1 MKTIFYKI
9 RQTIFVCLLLA
20 NGSQI
25 MQAQVAVSGSNG
37 ADNSAYPNLGAAF
50 TAITAADQ
58 SGKSISVTLNQTA
71 IVETASAV
79 LTNKGWSSLTIQ
91 PSVAGVTVSGAV
103 DGALIKL
110 DGVNNVTIDG
120 RMGGAGTTKDLTIS
134 NTSIS
139 TAATQTILIIND
151 AKNNTI
157 KHAIVKG
164 TNSATVSGTIS
175 ITAGLVDGNDNN
187 TIDNCD
193 ICDGATM
200 PVCPIFL
207 GGTSATIINDGT
219 VISNCNIYNYMNT
232 GASTVAAGIYTPS
245 YCNATT
251 VENNRFFWTTP
262 IVPTAAGTYYGMIV
276 RGDLNTVK
284 NNVVGYAN
292 SNGTGLAQIGS
303 TTVGVKFIGIQS
315 NGGTSFEGISTVSNN
330 TVAGVE
336 IISNQGGDIN
346 AGVVVGYYTP
356 ALAGSYI
363 NYFENT
369 VKDIKLTYSGTP
381 ATSVYWNLVGMLS
394 MGSNCVF
401 KDNTINNLTVLGA
414 TLANK
419 CLVRGL
425 SVGGGSATVLYTT
438 EIIHNTISNIISGD
452 VNSTGVNNA
461 YGIQCAS
468 QSNVTIER
476 NNIFNIA
483 SLNSIASAA
492 TFGIITTQGLA
503 TSQGYTL
510 IKNNMINIGNNI
522 SCGSVIYGIMQST
535 YASTAARAS
544 YFNNS
549 VYIGGSVT
557 SGTLTGNTIAFNR
570 TSINGA
576 AGFIDL
582 KNNIFA
588 NVRTG
593 GTSNNHY
600 AIKIA
605 NSADYSSSYLNCNNN
620 IYQVG
625 NGVSNKMGSVGNGL
639 SPLVYTDYASFADW
653 KTTCIGF
660 DDKSSLNNPQF
671 VDPTNL
677 TTPNLHIRTDIGTPV
692 KSAGAD
698 VSDYVGDDIDG
709 DARSAGAFDIGAD
722 TNPAFTIPVFE
733 FASFSIPADG
743 KYQITNKLD
752 FFVNYT
758 MTVVV
763 TGTPSIPITLNTGGT
778 VQANYVAGS
787 GSTQLKFSLTVT
799 TGQVDED
806 GITIANAIALND
818 GSIKSESLVNA
829 NLNLPAKT
837 TTGIMVDG
845 NALAT
850 VVSVK
855 QPVDKIYPSAANL
868 DFTLSFS
875 NFVTVTPGTYV
886 DETNTGI
893 PQLSLTIGDKTVA
906 AAYISG
912 SGTKDLLFRYTTTVG
927 QIDNDG
933 IAIANTIALNGATIQ
948 DPALNNINPAL
959 PALTTSGISVYG
971 VVPTIVSAV
980 PSANGIYGLG
990 SALFLSVN
998 TSEPIFVSG
1007 SPQCEITFSDSFTT
1021 GKLTYV
1027 SGSGTSTLLFRAS
1040 IASPN
1045 QDLDGID
1052 IKTPMLS
1059 NSASVKSA
1067 SGNTLDFNF
1076 VVPNTSGLFVDYT
1089 AIPAATT
1096 SMVAAADG
1104 KYTIGQTIDFILNYD
1119 VAVDVVGTPNIAIY
1133 LSDSKTNTQANYV
1146 SGSGTNALTFRY
1158 TVAAGD
1164 VDTDGI
1170 TFAVESSQTTVHPN
1184 TGSIKT
1190 AGSQFVAKVVFTA
1203 PLMTGITVDAPSAV
1217 KNINASSY
1225 KVYAV
1230 DKTLYVKGDIT
1241 SNATVSIYDIC
1252 GKIVAQQLL
1261 SAGTENTL
1269 NVSSLKGI
1277 YIVAIN
1283 NNGQKSVNKVIVK

>member
-1 MKTIFYKI
+1 MNTKFYRMKHLFLLCLIAI
-9 RQTIFVCLLLA
+9 SAQQTW
-20 NGSQI
+20 
-25 MQAQVAVSGSNG
+25 AQVAISGSNG
-37 ADNSAYPNLGAAF
+37 ADGSAYANLGAAF
-50 TAITAADQ
+50 TAISAADQ
-58 SGKSISVTLNQTA
+58 TGKTISVTLNQAA

-79 LTNKGWSSLTIQ
+79 LINKGWNSLTVSPAI
-91 PSVAGVTVSGAV
+91 AGVTVSGAV

-110 DGVNNVTIDG
+110 DGAKNVTIDG
-120 RMGGAGTTKDLTIS
+120 RIGGVGSIKDLTIS
-134 NTSIS
+134 NTSVSI
-139 TAATQTILIIND
+139 AATQTILLIND

-207 GGTSATIINDGT
+207 SGTSATIINDGT

-232 GASTVAAGIYTPS
+232 GASNVAAGIYTPGF
-245 YCNATT
+245 CNATT

-292 SNGTGLAQIGS
+292 SNGTGLSQIGS
-303 TTVGVKFIGIQS
+303 ATVGVRFVGIQT
-315 NGGTSFEGISTVSNN
+315 NGGTSFEGITTVSNN
-330 TVAGVE
+330 TIAGVE
-336 IISNQGGDIN
+336 IISNQGGDVN

-363 NYFENT
+363 NYFTNT
-369 VKDIKLTYSGTP
+369 VKDIKLTYNGTP

-394 MGSNCVF
+394 QGSNCVF
-401 KDNTINNLTVLGA
+401 KDNKINNLAVVGA

-419 CLVRGL
+419 CYVRGI

-438 EIIHNTISNIISGD
+438 EIVHNNISNLVSGD
-452 VNSTGVNNA
+452 VNSTGLNNA

-483 SLNSIASAA
+483 SLNSLASAA
-492 TFGIITTQGLA
+492 TYGIITTQSLA
-503 TSQGYTL
+503 TSTGYTL
-510 IKNNMINIGNNI
+510 IKNNMINIGNDI
-522 SCGSVIYGIMQST
+522 SCGSVIYGIMQAA

-557 SGTLTGNTIAFNR
+557 SGTLTGATVAFNR
-570 TSINGA
+570 SSVNGA
-576 AGFIDL
+576 AGFVDL

-593 GTSNNHY
+593 GTGNNHY

-605 NSADYSSSYLNCNNN
+605 NSADYSAGYLNCNNN

-625 NGVSNKMGSVGNGL
+625 NGVNNKMGSVGNGL

-671 VDPTNL
+671 VDPANL
-677 TTPNLHIRTDIGTPV
+677 IAPNLHIRTDVGTPV
-692 KSAGAD
+692 KGAGAD

-709 DARSAGAFDIGAD
+709 DVRTAGAFDIGAD

-733 FASFSIPADG
+733 FASFLVPADG
-743 KYQITNKLD
+743 EYQITNKLD

-758 MTVVV
+758 MPVIV

-778 VQANYVAGS
+778 VQANYIAGS
-787 GSTQLKFSLTVT
+787 GSTQLKFSLTVA

-818 GSIKSESLVNA
+818 GSIKSEGLVNA

-845 NALAT
+845 NAQAT
-850 VVSVK
+850 VISVK
-855 QPVDKIYPSAANL
+855 QPADKIYPSAANL

-886 DETNTGI
+886 DDTNTGI
-893 PQLSLTIGDKTVA
+893 PQLNVTIGDKTVA
-906 AAYISG
+906 AAYVSG
-912 SGTKDLLFRYTTTVG
+912 SGTKDLLFRYTTVAG

-933 IAIANTIALNGATIQ
+933 IVVANTINLNGATIQ
-948 DPALNNINPAL
+948 DPALNNINPVL
-959 PALTTSGISVYG
+959 PALTTSGINIYG
-971 VVPTIVSAV
+971 VVPTILSVI

-990 SALFLSVN
+990 SAMFYTVN

-1007 SPQCEITFSDSFTT
+1007 APQIKITFSDSFTT
-1021 GKLTYV
+1021 SAATYV
-1027 SGSGTSTLLFRAS
+1027 SGSGTSSLLLRS
-1040 IASPN
+1040 TIASPN
-1045 QDLDGID
+1045 QDLDGVD
-1052 IKTPMLS
+1052 LTTPMVS
-1059 NSASVKSA
+1059 NGATVKSA

-1076 VVPNTSGLFVDYT
+1076 IVPTTSGIFVDYT
-1089 AIPAATT
+1089 AVPTAIT
-1096 SMVAAADG
+1096 SVVAPIDG
-1104 KYTIGQTIDFILNYD
+1104 KYTIGQNIDFVVNYD
-1119 VAVDVVGTPNIAIY
+1119 APVDVAGTPSLNIY
-1133 LSDSKTNTQANYV
+1133 LSGSMKNVQANYI
-1146 SGSGTNALTFRY
+1146 SGTGTNALTFRY

-1164 VDTDGI
+1164 IDTDGI
-1170 TFAVESSQTTVHPN
+1170 TFITGSSQNTVYPN
-1184 TGSIKT
+1184 AGSIKT
-1190 AGSQFVAKVVFTA
+1190 ASSQFIAKVAFVA
-1203 PLMTGITVDAPSAV
+1203 PVMTGITVDAPSAV
-1217 KNINASSY
+1217 KNLDATDF
-1225 KVYAV
+1225 KVYVV
-1230 DKTLYVKGDIT
+1230 DKTLYAKGDVET
-1241 SNATVSIYDIC
+1241 NATVSIYDIC

-1261 SAGTENTL
+1261 SVGSENTM
-1269 NVSSLKGI
+1269 NISSLKGV

-1283 NNGQKSVNKVIVK
+1283 INSNKYVNKIIVR